1 MDGTDDQKQAVRT
14 IIETG
19 LKPGGNDFVTWEDCA
34 NVKFSEVKG
43 DAGGQVRITFRRTGK
58 DDGHWSALGTDALD
72 DSKFPSYKP
81 TMELSGLPSVCSP
94 RELESH
100 RRDILHEFGHV
111 LGLHHE
117 HKCSTLEVLGNLDE
131 DERTGRR
138 NVLDRVQGPV
148 NYVWFD
154 EHSIM
159 V

>member
-1 MDGTDDQKQAVRT
+1 
-14 IIETG
+14 
-19 LKPGGNDFVTWEDCA
+19 VTWEDCA

-100 RRDILHEFGHV
+100 RRNILHEFGHV
-111 LGLHHE
+111 LGLHRE
-117 HKCSTLEVLGNLDE
+117 HQGFTLGVLGNLDE

-138 NVLDRVQGPV
+138 NVLDRVQGPI
-148 NYVWFD
+148 NYVRFD